1 MYETRNQTKEEKWKN
16 TNMKRLKN
24 MIIKTEWGNEEIKT
38 QIKKKLG
45 CLGDSVVEHLPLAQG
60 MIPGSWD

>member
-38 QIKKKLG
+38 QIKKKI
-45 CLGDSVVEHLPLAQG
+45 G
-60 MIPGSWD
+60 MPG